1 MNTVSGTH
9 GTITKDLTFLPSE
22 FQERRKGEAEKE
34 LKIMSKNFL
43 RFSNRHKFTESRR

>member
-22 FQERRKGEAEKE
+22 FQERRKRVR
-34 LKIMSKNFL
+34 LKNNLMSKNFL